1 MEPFQNRQLRDLF
14 NEIND
19 RISELADQYS
29 NDEIM
34 GNDLSILADRIYDE
48 VKLEP
53 LMIDRKNITRQN
65 PQFKKSGNI
74 SRPCIGGLGTPT
86 RAW

>member
-34 GNDLSILADRIYDE
+34 GNDLSILADRIYGE

-65 PQFKKSGNI
+65 PQFKKMIMWQS
-74 SRPCIGGLGTPT
+74 LG
-86 RAW
+86 